1 MFLTSFD
8 IRFVFGYACFM
19 CISCLKTAIWLVLGQ
34 GLAFLVKT
42 DWQPCFQFLL
52 VIIQHSNCPSVEE
65 QQRASGVN

>member
-19 CISCLKTAIWLVLGQ
+19 CILCLKTAIWLVLGQ

-52 VIIQHSNCPSVEE
+52 VIIQH
-65 QQRASGVN
+65 